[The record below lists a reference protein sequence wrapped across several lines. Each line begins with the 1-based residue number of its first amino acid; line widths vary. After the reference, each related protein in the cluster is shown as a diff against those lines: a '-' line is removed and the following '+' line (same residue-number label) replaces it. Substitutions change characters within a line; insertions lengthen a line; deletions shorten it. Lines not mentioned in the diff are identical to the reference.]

1 MFDHTVSC
9 RHEDIGV
16 IEWLEAHDKLAGWAQ
31 FAGAILALGLTY
43 FTAFMPVWHR
53 KRQLEASGKRLLQ
66 NGYEAM
72 ESFHRT
78 FGHFLPLSINL
89 YAASLAMSSVA
100 DEISRFPIYE
110 LDDQGSRSVARHLIA
125 TGVTLS
131 GTRLMLDSMAKDIEG
146 RPATEEER
154 DIIRDF
160 MAEQLKLITNMLSGA
175 ELKRP
180 EWPGASQSNPPPT
193 S

>member
-1 MFDHTVSC
+1 M
-9 RHEDIGV
+9 